1 MCSIL
6 FSSKEIK
13 NLQFVNERIKHRG
26 PDYTG
31 LVREGKYTFVHNL
44 LSITGDFIKQPFR
57 EDDII
62 CIFNG
67 EIYNYQEFGDYKSDG
82 ECLIPLYKK
91 YGNSFIKQLDGEF
104 AILLVDLS
112 KDILIASTDIFS
124 TKPLYMAADDKD
136 TFGFSSYASPLQR
149 MEFQNVFKIPANKTY
164 IFKLSEFGLIE
175 EHSVCDF
182 DLNQH
187 KNSFDDWNQAFTDS
201 MTKRATGIREHLYL
215 GLSSGY
221 DSGVIACEL
230 FKRKIPYKVYT
241 VMGREHAEVV
251 EQRHNIIK
259 EFAEVETLDIRADRE
274 RCRQYIHN
282 NIDPFRFNIYT
293 SDQSKYDRYFNANL
307 HDDYGAIGLTYICEH
322 AKKDNR
328 KIYLSGQGADEIF
341 ADYGHDGE
349 SKGRH
354 SEFGGLFPKDLSS
367 IFPWPNFFESSQE
380 AFLVKEEYIAG
391 AFGLETRYPFL
402 DKNVVQEFLW
412 LDADLKNKH
421 YKSVL
426 HNYLKENN
434 FPFEENKKRGFS
446 V

>member
-6 FSSKEIK
+6 FSSKEIN
-13 NLQFVNERIKHRG
+13 NLEYVNQRIQRRG
-26 PDYTG
+26 PDHTS
-31 LVREGKYTFVHNL
+31 LVKRGRYSFVHNL
-44 LSITGDFIKQPFR
+44 LSITGEFTEQPF
-57 EDDII
+57 EQDDVI

-67 EIYNYQEFGDYKSDG
+67 EIYNYKTFGDYKSDG

-91 YGNSFIKQLDGEF
+91 YGSSFTTQLDGEF
-104 AILLVDLS
+104 AILLVDFK
-112 KDILIASTDIFS
+112 KDIIIVSTDIFS
-124 TKPLYMAADDKD
+124 TKPLYMAVDDD
-136 TFGFSSYASPLQR
+136 QTFAFASYASPLQR
-149 MEFQNVFKIPANKTY
+149 LEFENLYKIPANKTY
-164 IFKLSEFGLIE
+164 VFNLSKFELQA
-175 EHSVCDF
+175 EHNVCNF

-187 KNSFDDWNQAFTDS
+187 KNSFDDWNQAFS
-201 MTKRATGIREHLYL
+201 NSITKRATDIREHLYL

-230 FKRKIPYKVYT
+230 FKRQIPYKVYS
-241 VMGREHAEVV
+241 VMGKEHPDILHN
-251 EQRHNIIK
+251 RHSIIK
-259 EFAEVETLDIRADRE
+259 EFAEVEMLDIRSDRE
-274 RCRQYIHN
+274 RCRQFIHD

-293 SDQSKYDRYFNANL
+293 SDPSKYDRYFNANL

-322 AKKDNR
+322 AKRDNR

-341 ADYGHDGE
+341 ADYGHNGE

-354 SEFGGLFPKDLSS
+354 SEFGGLFPKDLST

-402 DKNVVQEFLW
+402 DKQVVQEFLW
-412 LDADLKNKH
+412 LDVDLKNKH

-426 HNYLKENN
+426 HNYLIEND
-434 FPFEENKKRGFS
+434 FPFEVDRKRGFS

>member
-6 FSSKEIK
+6 FSSKNIE
-13 NLQFVNERIKHRG
+13 NLDFVNERIKFRG

-31 LVREGKYTFVHNL
+31 LIKRDNFSFIHNL
-44 LSITGDFIKQPFR
+44 LSITGEFTKQPF
-57 EDDII
+57 EDDNII
-62 CIFNG
+62 CMFNG
-67 EIYNYQEFGDYKSDG
+67 EIYNYSKFGNYKSDG

-91 YGNSFIKQLDGEF
+91 YGDEFIKQLDGEF
-104 AILLVDLS
+104 AILLVDFK
-112 KDILIASTDIFS
+112 KDILIVSTDIFS
-124 TKPLYMAADDKD
+124 TKPLYMAADDKK

-149 MEFQNVFKIPANKTY
+149 LEYKSIYKIPANKTY
-164 IFKLSEFGLIE
+164 TFKLSEFELLRE
-175 EHSVCDF
+175 QSVHEF

-187 KNSFDDWNQAFTDS
+187 KTSFDDWNAAFSNS

-241 VMGREHAEVV
+241 VLGKEHPEIVK
-251 EQRHNIIK
+251 QRHDIIK
-259 EFAEVETLDIRADRE
+259 EFAEVEMLDIRADRE
-274 RCRQYIHN
+274 RCRKYIHN
-282 NIDPFRFNIYT
+282 NIDPFKFNIYT
-293 SDQSKYDRYFNANL
+293 SDQSKYNRYFNAEL

-341 ADYGHDGE
+341 ADYGHNGE
-349 SKGRH
+349 SKGKH
-354 SEFGGLFPKDLSS
+354 SEFGGLFPKDLST

-412 LDADLKNKH
+412 LTHELKNSQ

-426 HNYLKENN
+426 HNYLINNN
-434 FPFEENKKRGFS
+434 FPFEKDKKRGFS

>member
-13 NLQFVNERIKHRG
+13 NLEFVNERIKFRG

-31 LVREGKYTFVHNL
+31 LVKRDKYSFIHNL
-44 LSITGDFIKQPFR
+44 LSITGEFTKQPF
-57 EDDII
+57 EDEDIV
-62 CIFNG
+62 CMFNG
-67 EIYNYQEFGDYKSDG
+67 QIYNYSEFGDYKSDG

-91 YGNSFIKQLDGEF
+91 YGSNFIQHLNGEF
-104 AILLVDLS
+104 AVLLVDFK
-112 KDILIASTDIFS
+112 KDTLIVSTDIFS
-124 TKPLYMAADDKD
+124 TKPLYMAVDDEK

-149 MEFQNVFKIPANKTY
+149 LQFKNIYKIPANKTY
-164 IFKLSEFGLIE
+164 TFRLSKFELIE
-175 EHSVCDF
+175 EQIVHQF
-182 DLNQH
+182 DLKQY
-187 KNSFDDWNQAFTDS
+187 KTTFDDWHKAFS
-201 MTKRATGIREHLYL
+201 NSITKRATGIREHLYL

-221 DSGVIACEL
+221 DSGTIACEL

-241 VMGREHAEVV
+241 VLGKEHPDIV

-293 SDQSKYDRYFNANL
+293 SDQSKYDRSFNANL

-322 AKKDNR
+322 AKRDNR
-328 KIYLSGQGADEIF
+328 KIYLSGQGADEVF

-349 SKGRH
+349 CKGRH
-354 SEFGGLFPKDLSS
+354 SEIGGLFPDDLSS

-380 AFLVKEEYIAG
+380 AYLVKEEYIAG
-391 AFGLETRYPFL
+391 AFGLETRSPFL
-402 DKNVVQEFLW
+402 DKDVVQEFLW
-412 LDADLKNKH
+412 LTPELKNSQ

-426 HNYLKENN
+426 HNYLTNNN
-434 FPFEENKKRGFS
+434 FPFEKDKKRGFS

>member
-6 FSSKEIK
+6 FSSKDIE
-13 NLQFVNERIKHRG
+13 NFDFVNERIKHRG

-31 LVREGKYTFVHNL
+31 VTKKDKYSFVHNL
-44 LSITGDFIKQPFR
+44 LSITGEFVKQPF
-57 EDDII
+57 EQDDVI

-67 EIYNYQEFGDYKSDG
+67 EIYNYKSFGDYKSDG

-91 YGNSFIKQLDGEF
+91 YGFEFIKQLDGEF
-104 AILLVDLS
+104 AILLVDFK

-124 TKPLYMAADDKD
+124 TKPLYMAADDEV

-149 MEFQNVFKIPANKTY
+149 LKFENIYKIPANKTY
-164 IFKLSEFGLIE
+164 VFKLSKFNLLKEYTV
-175 EHSVCDF
+175 HDF

-187 KNSFDDWNQAFTDS
+187 KNSFDDWNNAFSNS
-201 MTKRATGIREHLYL
+201 MKKRATGIREHLYL

-230 FKRKIPYKVYT
+230 FKCQIPYKVYS
-241 VMGREHAEVV
+241 VMGKENPDILHA
-251 EQRHNIIK
+251 RHNIINK
-259 EFAEVETLDIRADRE
+259 FAEVEMLDIRLDRE

-282 NIDPFRFNIYT
+282 NIDSFRFNIYT
-293 SDQSKYDRYFNANL
+293 SNQSKYDRYFNANL

-341 ADYGHDGE
+341 ADYGHNGE

-354 SEFGGLFPKDLSS
+354 SEFGGLFPKDLST

-402 DKNVVQEFLW
+402 DKDVVQEFLW
-412 LDADLKNKH
+412 LDSDLKNKH

-426 HNYLKENN
+426 HNYLSENN
-434 FPFEENKKRGFS
+434 FPFEVNKKRGFS

>member
-6 FSSKEIK
+6 FSSRNID
-13 NLQFVNERIKHRG
+13 NLDFVNERIQKRG

-31 LVREGKYTFVHNL
+31 LYKHKNYSFVHNL
-44 LSITGDFIKQPFR
+44 LSITGEFTKQPFK
-57 EDDII
+57 ENEIV
-62 CIFNG
+62 CMFNG
-67 EIYNYQEFGDYKSDG
+67 QIYNYKDFGNYESDG
-82 ECLIPLYKK
+82 ECLIPLYEK
-91 YGNSFIKQLDGEF
+91 YGDEFVKKLDGEF
-104 AILLVDLS
+104 VILLADFKNDILLV
-112 KDILIASTDIFS
+112 STDIFS
-124 TKPLYMAADDKD
+124 TKPLYMAADDVD
-136 TFGFSSYASPLQR
+136 DFGFSSYASPLQR
-149 MEFQNVFKIPANKTY
+149 MDFKNIYKIPANKTY
-164 IFKLSEFGLIE
+164 IFKLSKLELIKE
-175 EHSVCDF
+175 LSVIDF

-187 KNSFDDWNQAFTDS
+187 KDNFDDWNKAFSNS
-201 MTKRATGIREHLYL
+201 MTKRATNIREHLYL

-230 FKRKIPYKVYT
+230 FNRKIPYKVYT
-241 VMGREHAEVV
+241 VAGREHPDILND
-251 EQRHNIIK
+251 RHNIIK
-259 EFAEVETLDIRADRE
+259 EFAEVETLDIREDRE
-274 RCRQYIHN
+274 RCRQHIHN

-293 SDQSKYDRYFNANL
+293 TDKSKYDRYFNANL

-341 ADYGHDGE
+341 ADYGHAGE

-354 SEFGGLFPKDLSS
+354 SETGGVFPEDLSS

-402 DKNVVQEFLW
+402 DRDVVQEFLW
-412 LDADLKNKH
+412 LKPELKNKH

-426 HNYLKENN
+426 HNYLVENS
-434 FPFEENKKRGFS
+434 FPFEENTKRGFS

>member
-6 FSSKEIK
+6 FSSKNID
-13 NLQFVNERIKHRG
+13 NLDFVNERIKFRG
-26 PDYTG
+26 PDHTG
-31 LVREGKYTFVHNL
+31 LVKRDKYSFIHNL
-44 LSITGDFIKQPFR
+44 LSITGEFTKQPF
-57 EDDII
+57 EDKNII
-62 CIFNG
+62 CMFNG
-67 EIYNYQEFGDYKSDG
+67 QIYNYNEFGNYKSDG

-91 YGNSFIKQLDGEF
+91 YGNNFIQHLDGEF
-104 AILLVDLS
+104 AILLVDFE

-124 TKPLYMAADDKD
+124 TKPLYMAVDNDQ

-149 MEFQNVFKIPANKTY
+149 LSYQNIYKIPANTTY
-164 IFKLSEFGLIE
+164 IFKLSKFSLKEELSVHKFLI
-175 EHSVCDF
+175 
-182 DLNQH
+182 NQH
-187 KNSFDDWNQAFTDS
+187 KNNFEDWNKAFS
-201 MTKRATGIREHLYL
+201 NAMTKRATGIREHLYL

-241 VMGREHAEVV
+241 VMGREHPEVV

-341 ADYGHDGE
+341 ADYGHNGE
-349 SKGRH
+349 SKGKH
-354 SEFGGLFPKDLSS
+354 SEFGGLFPKDLST

-402 DKNVVQEFLW
+402 DKDVVQEFLW
-412 LDADLKNKH
+412 LDSELKNKH

-426 HNYLKENN
+426 HNYLKQNN
-434 FPFEENKKRGFS
+434 FPFEEDKKRGFS

>member
-6 FSSKEIK
+6 FSSKEID
-13 NLQFVNERIKHRG
+13 NLDFINERIKYRG
-26 PDYTG
+26 PDYTR
-31 LVREGKYTFVHNL
+31 LINQDKYTFVHNL
-44 LSITGDFIKQPFR
+44 LSITGDFTEQPFVK
-57 EDDII
+57 DDMV
-62 CIFNG
+62 CMFNG
-67 EIYNYQEFGDYKSDG
+67 QIYNYKTFGEYKSDG
-82 ECLIPLYKK
+82 ECLIPLYEK
-91 YGNSFIKQLDGEF
+91 YGVDFVKHLDGEF
-104 AILLVDLS
+104 TILLVDF
-112 KDILIASTDIFS
+112 KEDILVVTTDIFS
-124 TKPLYMAADDKD
+124 TKPLYMSADDEK

-149 MEFQNVFKIPANKTY
+149 LDFKNIYKIPANKTY
-164 IFKLSEFGLIE
+164 IFKLSKFGLIE
-175 EHSVCDF
+175 ERTLHDF

-187 KNSFDDWNQAFTDS
+187 KDNFDDWNTAFSNS
-201 MTKRATGIREHLYL
+201 MTKRATDIREHLYL

-241 VMGREHAEVV
+241 VMGREHPDVV
-251 EQRHNIIK
+251 LERHNIIK
-259 EFAEVETLDIRADRE
+259 EFAEVELLDIKQDRE

-293 SDQSKYDRYFNANL
+293 SDKSKYDRYFNADL
-307 HDDYGAIGLTYICEH
+307 HDDYGAIGLTFICEH

-341 ADYGHDGE
+341 ADYGHKGE

-354 SEFGGLFPKDLSS
+354 SELGGIFPKDLSTV
-367 IFPWPNFFESSQE
+367 FPWPNFFESSQE

-402 DKNVVQEFLW
+402 DKDVVQEFLW
-412 LDADLKNKH
+412 LDSELKNKY

-426 HNYLKENN
+426 HNYLYKNN
-434 FPFEENKKRGFS
+434 FPFEKDVKRGFS